1 MRMPHQGDV
10 IAERYYVSHL
20 VGQGGFCSVYEAS
33 DMRTSGAIALK
44 VLRPD
49 AGGGDPQIADRFRQE
64 VQLCRQLEHP
74 NTIKIWDLGTTKS
87 GALFMVQEFLSG
99 ATLDDLIKSTG
110 PFPEHRVVRI
120 LDQVLRSL
128 AEAHRK
134 GIVHRDLKPG
144 NIMLVQQPGETD
156 FVKVLDFGIA
166 KAISPD
172 ASQVKTQTG
181 FVICTSSY
189 ASPEALTGR
198 GAKPAT
204 DIYAVGLIALELLT
218 GYKIVSGNT
227 DAEIVAKQISPEPV
241 AIPAGIALTPLGKIL
256 VRATAKSPAR
266 RYPDAVAML
275 SDLHRMGPAVTPQPL
290 PATPS
295 PTPYL
300 HVEQDSE
307 PTRPIMVLDGP
318 GMVVGDGAP
327 LPRAG
332 TGSAQTTVI
341 HMPKK
346 SGGSGK
352 AVLVV
357 FLLLLVVG
365 ACISA
370 VFLLGRNDETT
381 IAEVDTGGADD
392 QPDVG
397 HTQPDQVV
405 AFTEPD
411 LPPEPQGPTAR
422 ELLDSRLAA
431 AEWDTG
437 SWLAQADPVEPTGTG
452 DNPRTTSNSTN
463 SRTPVASI
471 DDLIAEEDTEAARL
485 ALLYESAEANQ
496 QALTLIG
503 SAFDEGGFSDA
514 DRDTAVSELIRLT
527 RQFVGVLLEL
537 NRCSAAERR
546 IGDAIASARAWGV
559 GSLVS
564 SALDLI
570 ESDVTGC
577 QERVALAAEQWD
589 PNSYLG
595 AVERANMLCD
605 RADQLEAEPETARG
619 LRYRCI
625 HERQSAIA
633 MLETALSQGSIPEA
647 QVPQARR
654 DLSLLNQEVLSTL
667 LQLELTV
674 VAQVEIEETLS
685 DPDNL
690 SAEEREALNSIQLE
704 LAADKG
710 GETPSGGVDWSEIS
724 SLGDRG
730 SSLLEDAKTMVEQ
743 PDEPLT
749 VTYSTRVVIRTE
761 PRGAS
766 VMQGRHNL
774 GRTPFDQVVEA
785 TTESVVLT
793 IKKRDYE
800 DERVRISLV
809 NGDVTRRL
817 TLEAAHPF
825 GSTGL
830 IE

>member
-10 IAERYYVSHL
+10 IGERYYVSHL
-20 VGQGGFCSVYEAS
+20 IGQGGFCSVYEAS

-74 NTIKIWDLGTTKS
+74 NTIKIWDLGTTAS

-99 ATLDDLIKSTG
+99 STLDDILRETG
-110 PFPEHRVVRI
+110 PFPEHRVIRI

-134 GIVHRDLKPG
+134 GIVHRDMKPG
-144 NIMLVQQPGETD
+144 NIMLVQQAGETD

-166 KAISPD
+166 KAVSPD

-198 GAKPAT
+198 GVKPAT

-218 GYKIVSGNT
+218 GYKMVTGGS

-241 AIPAGIALTPLGKIL
+241 AIPAGLSLTPLGKVL
-256 VRATAKSPAR
+256 ARATAKSPAR
-266 RYPDAVAML
+266 RYPDAAAML
-275 SDLHRMGPAVTPQPL
+275 SDLHRIGPSTTPQPL

-300 HVEQDSE
+300 EVEQDSE

-318 GMVVGDGAP
+318 GMVVGGGAT

-346 SGGSGK
+346 SGGGGK
-352 AVLVV
+352 AALVV
-357 FLLLLVVG
+357 ILLLLVVG
-365 ACISA
+365 ACIAA
-370 VFLLGRNDETT
+370 VFLLGRDDQQV
-381 IAEVDTGGADD
+381 IAEADMSAAEDRPDIQNTVPD
-392 QPDVG
+392 QAIAL
-397 HTQPDQVV
+397 TQPDTTQ
-405 AFTEPD
+405 EP
-411 LPPEPQGPTAR
+411 PGPSAA
-422 ELLDSRLAA
+422 ELLETRLAA

-437 SWLAQADPVEPTGTG
+437 SWLAQADPVEPNNAGNNGQTRP
-452 DNPRTTSNSTN
+452 NPSNS
-463 SRTPVASI
+463 RPQVASI
-471 DDLIAEEDTEAARL
+471 DDLIAEDDTEAARL

-503 SAFDEGGFSDA
+503 SAFDEGGFSEA
-514 DRDTAVSELIRLT
+514 DRETAVTELIRLT

-546 IGDAIASARAWGV
+546 LRDAVASARAWGV
-559 GSLVS
+559 GGLVS
-564 SALDLI
+564 SALDVI
-570 ESDVTGC
+570 ESDLTVC
-577 QERVALAAEQWD
+577 QERAALAAAQWD

-595 AVERANMLCD
+595 AVDRASLLCD
-605 RADQLEAEPETARG
+605 RADELTTEPEAARG

-633 MLETALSQGSIPEA
+633 LLETALTQGSIPEA

-654 DLSLLNQEVLSTL
+654 DLSLLNQEVLATL

-685 DPDNL
+685 DPHNL
-690 SAEEREALNSIQLE
+690 SSEDREALNSIQQE
-704 LAADKG
+704 LAAEKG
-710 GETPSGGVDWSEIS
+710 PDTPSEGVDWSEIS

-730 SSLLEDAKTMVEQ
+730 SSLLEDAKTMVE
-743 PDEPLT
+743 PTEPVV
-749 VTYSTRVVIRTE
+749 VTYSARVVIRSE
-761 PRGAS
+761 PRGAN
-766 VMQGRHNL
+766 VMLGRRTL
-774 GRTPFDQVVEA
+774 GRTPFDDIVEA
-785 TTESVVLT
+785 TSETIVLT
-793 IKKRDYE
+793 IRKNAFD

-809 NGDVTRRL
+809 NGDVRERV
-817 TLEAAHPF
+817 TLEASHPF